1 MSDQQH
7 EIAQGGQP
15 IVYIRPVK
23 TAQLPKRIRGAA
35 SGLDEV
41 YAIHGENGEYL
52 GLAKD
57 RAMAFVYAKQND
69 MAPVSVH

>member
-1 MSDQQH
+1 MSDQPFNLPQT
-7 EIAQGGQP
+7 GQP

-23 TAQLPKRIRGAA
+23 TADLPKQIRNATG
-35 SGLDEV
+35 GLKEV
-41 YAIHGENGEYL
+41 YAIHDENGEYL

-57 RAMAFVYAKQND
+57 RTMAFVYAKQHD